1 MNILGYSELDRSK
14 LKPDRPDRENQREI
28 TSGRSGCYLEKKQD
42 ITWHKDHTWKN
53 VEVYA
58 TGTSNQAKLA
68 DGLYDPPQWANQ
80 AIPIGG
86 ESKHHHHSLIDSLII
101 FLDVT
106 RSIKCTGKHNE
117 TKVYDVYHGKQIKY
131 ICRTGCLVIQKVTEN
146 SIFAA
151 GHCLCLGN
159 VCL

>member
-58 TGTSNQAKLA
+58 TGTSNQAKVA

-80 AIPIGG
+80 RIPIGG
-86 ESKHHHHSLIDSLII
+86 ESNHHHHSLIDSLII
-101 FLDVT
+101 FF
-106 RSIKCTGKHNE
+106 RC
-117 TKVYDVYHGKQIKY
+117 Y
-131 ICRTGCLVIQKVTEN
+131 
-146 SIFAA
+146 
-151 GHCLCLGN
+151 
-159 VCL
+159 